1 MYVIVGATGHVGR
14 LIAESL
20 LEHGK
25 AVGAMGRNSE
35 RLKALVKMGAQPMI
49 GSLEDPAFVA
59 RSFSG
64 AEAVFTM
71 IPPQPY
77 ARDFRAFQTRVGT
90 AIAASLVDSG
100 VRYVVNLSSLG
111 AHLNDRTGL
120 IAGLHEQE
128 ERLNALSGLH
138 VMHLRP
144 AFFMENLLFNIDLI
158 KANGINGTPLKGDL
172 RFPVIAVED
181 VARAAAENLL
191 FLTFKEISVREL
203 LGQRDLTMREMTR
216 ILGKAIGQPT
226 LQYVEFSYEETCSA
240 MINAGISRDVA
251 RLYAE
256 MYKAFNEGRVTSG
269 LVRSDRNTTET
280 PFEKFAKQ
288 FAALYVRGDGRPAV
302 KEKELALQ
310 Q

>member
-14 LIAESL
+14 LIAENL

-25 AVGAMGRNSE
+25 AVGAMCRDPE
-35 RLKALVKMGAQPMI
+35 RLKALVKMGAQPLV
-49 GSLEDPAFVA
+49 GSLEDPVFVA

-71 IPPQPY
+71 IPPHPY
-77 ARDFRAFQTRVGT
+77 SRDFRAFQTRVGT

-111 AHLNDRTGL
+111 AHLADGTGP

-128 ERLNALSGLH
+128 ERLNALTGLH
-138 VMHLRP
+138 VLHLRP
-144 AFFMENLLFNIDLI
+144 AYFMENLLLNIDLI

-191 FLTFKEISVREL
+191 FLTFKDISVREL

-216 ILGKAIGQPT
+216 ILGKAIGYPT

-256 MYKAFNEGRVTSG
+256 MYKAFNEGRITSG

-288 FAALYVRGDGRPAV
+288 FAALYVRGDGRPAA
-302 KEKELALQ
+302 KEKELALKQ
-310 Q
+310 

>member
-1 MYVIVGATGHVGR
+1 MHVIVGASGHVGR
-14 LIAESL
+14 LIAENL

-25 AVGAMGRNSE
+25 TVGVISRNPE
-35 RLKALVKMGAQPMI
+35 RLKTLVKMGAQPLV
-49 GSLEDPAFVA
+49 GSLEDAPFVA
-59 RSFSG
+59 RAFDG

-71 IPPQPY
+71 IPPQLY
-77 ARDFRAFQTRVGT
+77 ARDYRAFQTRVGT
-90 AIAASLVDSG
+90 AIAAALASSG
-100 VRYVVNLSSLG
+100 VPFAVNLSSLG
-111 AHLNDRTGL
+111 GHLPDGTGP

-128 ERLNALSGLH
+128 DRLNALSGLH

-144 AFFMENLLFNIDLI
+144 AFFMENLLLNIDLI

-181 VARAAAENLL
+181 IARVAAENLR
-191 FLTFKEISVREL
+191 FLPFRGVSVREL
-203 LGQRDLTMREMTR
+203 LGQRDLSMREMTR

-256 MYKAFNEGRVTSG
+256 MYRAFNEGRITSG
-269 LVRSDRNTTET
+269 LVRSARNTTET

-288 FAALYVRGDGRPAV
+288 FATAYARGMGSPAAR
-302 KEKELALQ
+302 EKELALKQ
-310 Q
+310 